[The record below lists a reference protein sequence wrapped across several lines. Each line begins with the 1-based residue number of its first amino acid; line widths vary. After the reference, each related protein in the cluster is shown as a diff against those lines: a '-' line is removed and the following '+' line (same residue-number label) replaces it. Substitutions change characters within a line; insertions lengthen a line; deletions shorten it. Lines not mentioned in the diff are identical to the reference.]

1 MGFYS
6 TVAKKTM
13 FYVTFIEPSLYRA
26 RTIPKNH
33 QIIEISKE
41 HYVFFLQISEQ
52 RQ

>member
-1 MGFYS
+1 MG
-6 TVAKKTM
+6 
-13 FYVTFIEPSLYRA
+13 

-52 RQ
+52 DSKKEVAEPFSIFGNLFKYPF